1 MFSSGCA
8 RLSLASQLQLM
19 MFKPPLPAGLQVLML
34 FEERPMPKSAIRSRT
49 HRGRS
54 RGFSI
59 VELVVSLSVM
69 LILTAIAV
77 PSLLRS
83 LRAYQLND
91 AATRLSAM
99 LKFTRFEAV
108 RRNTQINFLMQTSGT
123 GYLVGTDSNKNG
135 NLDPTDKQELIA
147 GYATLLPAGVAPTPT
162 AITTALGAATL
173 TPVYGSPATVT
184 FDARGA
190 IRVGGTVSSNIFVF
204 YIGSTNDPDPGYRAV
219 ILLPAGTT
227 QIWTA
232 PSAGP
237 WQQVG

>member
-1 MFSSGCA
+1 MPTSATRSG
-8 RLSLASQLQLM
+8 
-19 MFKPPLPAGLQVLML
+19 
-34 FEERPMPKSAIRSRT
+34 T

-69 LILTAIAV
+69 LILTAIAI
-77 PSLLRS
+77 PSLMRS

-99 LKFTRFEAV
+99 LKFARFEAV
-108 RRNTQINFLMQTSGT
+108 RRNTQVNFLMQASGT
-123 GYLVGTDSNKNG
+123 GYLVGTDSNG
-135 NLDPTDKQELIA
+135 NNVLDPKEKQELIA
-147 GYATLLPAGVAPTPT
+147 GFATLLPSGVAPPPT
-162 AITTALGAATL
+162 AITTALGASTL
-173 TPVYGSPATVT
+173 TPVYSPPATVT

-190 IRVGGTVSSNIFVF
+190 IRVGGTVSSSIFVF

-227 QIWTA
+227 QIWSA